1 MFWIRR
7 LSVAKSK
14 HVRGLLRAGG
24 YIAVL
29 SLTLGAFQLR
39 SAHAEI
45 KNRTVE
51 LGRQMY
57 QLANASQHDV
67 NRLSL
72 NGQPMW
78 VGSSMSHDSVD
89 NVLSRY
95 HADCQKNA
103 AQPIENWRE
112 LANNA
117 EAKKAEKSAMPDGV
131 MRAGNGEEGVIV
143 CFTKGDE
150 SKPSLKEALKSFAE
164 TGELGALGN
173 LRYVY
178 AKKSDRGNT
187 VVLTAW
193 TDNKFNLADLAPPDG
208 TEARGSDFAEIPRP
222 ETSLRIFSAQV
233 EGTPFGVNVYRSK
246 QGPEKVVAFFDDDMA
261 KRGWVAIDP
270 ELEKNGDE
278 GVQKTQAKARLYEKK
293 GVVLTLASNLQDGD
307 TVTALG
313 LAGVTSS
320 DGTRT
325 DTGIKASD
333 VKPVSKPI
341 SQTESSAS
349 SISQP

>member
-1 MFWIRR
+1 
-7 LSVAKSK
+7 
-14 HVRGLLRAGG
+14 
-24 YIAVL
+24 VL

-39 SAHAEI
+39 SAHAEM

-67 NRLSL
+67 NKLSL

-78 VGSSMSHDSVD
+78 VGSSTSNDTVD
-89 NVLSRY
+89 NVLARY
-95 HADCQKNA
+95 QADCKKNA

-112 LANNA
+112 LARNESA
-117 EAKKAEKSAMPDGV
+117 QKAEKSAMPDGV
-131 MRAGNGEEGVIV
+131 MRAGNSNEGVVV

-150 SKPSLKEALKSFAE
+150 SKPTLKEAFSTFAE

-178 AKKSDRGNT
+178 VKKSERGNT
-187 VVLTAW
+187 IVLNAW
-193 TDNKFNLADLAPPDG
+193 TDNKFNLADLAPPEG

-222 ETSLRIFSAQV
+222 EGSLRIFSAQV

-246 QGPEKVVAFFDDDMA
+246 QGPENVVAFFDQDMG
-261 KRGWVAIDP
+261 KRGWIALDP
-270 ELEKNGDE
+270 EIDKHGDE
-278 GVQKTQAKARLYEKK
+278 GAAKTQAKARLYERK
-293 GVVLTLASNLQDGD
+293 GVVLTLASNVQDGD

-320 DGTRT
+320 DGTKT

-333 VKPVSKPI
+333 LKPGAKPI
-341 SQTESSAS
+341 SQTENSSSTAP
-349 SISQP
+349 QAHQD